1 MTPAVLFCIFKL
13 EKAKMINQ
21 AAASENK
28 NLHII
33 ILVIC
38 NNISPKYIT
47 EVSLTQK
54 QKKVC
59 VVLLLKISKYTE

>member
-1 MTPAVLFCIFKL
+1 
-13 EKAKMINQ
+13 MINQ